1 MREKCFFEETPSTE
15 YGRVVEALWAQE
27 TQRGRKEFHIWAQC
41 QWKEVYAVSSAARKE
56 LLKQHHFDNGGSDV
70 SGSGRSGFFSRLP
83 DAARSGS
90 AEGPPAKRS
99 CSDGSEKRP
108 LSSVGL
114 GDSSLSSIMA
124 SVGAGAAE
132 LLRDLQIDEERLL
145 TPDI

>member
-1 MREKCFFEETPSTE
+1 MTCMGHNCLRCVRCRFLSELRDWTLAKMQLTSFGKRARKKTFFEETPSTE

-56 LLKQHHFDNGGSDV
+56 LLKQHHFDDGGSDV

-90 AEGPPAKRS
+90 AEGPPAKHS
-99 CSDGSEKRP
+99 CSDGSEKHP
-108 LSSVGL
+108 LS
-114 GDSSLSSIMA
+114 
-124 SVGAGAAE
+124 
-132 LLRDLQIDEERLL
+132 
-145 TPDI
+145 